1 MPHLQSIVIVLLK
14 VILTNV
20 SAMVNHANAQN
31 GHGMGYFIRSLVNVV
46 CVC

>member
-20 SAMVNHANAQN
+20 SAMVNQGN
-31 GHGMGYFIRSLVNVV
+31 GLNSHDPG
-46 CVC
+46 

>member
-20 SAMVNHANAQN
+20 TAMVTQPGQN
-31 GHGMGYFIRSLVNVV
+31 GVNLGYVLLTSRLRLAMKG
-46 CVC
+46 